1 MQTKIVRLH
10 DSRRNRR
17 AESIDRAEIRELRR
31 QLDAQNRVI
40 ADLIMDM
47 RELQRSVPPMPFGFD
62 PRDTTP
68 NA

>member
-17 AESIDRAEIRELRR
+17 YESLANAEIRELRR

-47 RELQRSVPPMPFGFD
+47 RAMNARIAPPTWGFD
-62 PRDTTP
+62 PRDTP
-68 NA
+68 AN